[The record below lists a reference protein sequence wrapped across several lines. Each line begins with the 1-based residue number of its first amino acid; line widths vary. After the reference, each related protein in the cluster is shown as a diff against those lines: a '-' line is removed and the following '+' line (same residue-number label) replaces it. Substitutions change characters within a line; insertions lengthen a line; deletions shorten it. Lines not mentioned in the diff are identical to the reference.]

1 MAFQGNL
8 LRSGLDAVTSP
19 NVQMYSSFNGSV
31 AKIGIGRI
39 LAPRSRRILDQIAI
53 PLERSFRN
61 WWNVPRIGII
71 GVNEVSKKMAKTL
84 KLAAINENDKAGPIE
99 RQRRGDRN
107 ESQTVLRACEVLKAF
122 QYRGEELCLADV
134 TERTGLPKTTAFRL
148 LRTLIHGGLLE
159 RAGSGVYRNSFR
171 PLSARPYRIG
181 FATQGDTPFA
191 QEVQKSIELAC
202 ARENLQLIKVD
213 NRYSAREALR
223 NADLLIKE
231 QVDLVLEFQTYE
243 RVAPVVAAKF
253 LEANTPVIAI
263 EVPHPG
269 ATYFG
274 ANNCKAGLIAGLRI
288 TGFADGLRA
297 ELPEVGNLP
306 AVHLNGR
313 GDFEQVLETMR
324 QFLRRAKARREN
336 RQSATRVTGPDQACT
351 SSALGSNVLERAVK
365 RTLIG
370 MMCARW
376 RRCEHLR
383 KWEPLIKSPSR
394 VRIASPKFRAELR
407 RPGTPLIGTVAY
419 FPELYGE
426 EIIPLALGILAKKT
440 LAPAVFVKHQLVT
453 PRNVDLIYP
462 LDERGPGTSRG
473 GSAAAD
479 GSLKQSL
486 QWFSTSF
493 ARTVGCLDHRNS
505 LKADSE
511 LRLLPHKA
519 GHLSGPQIMCSET
532 ARDHRRRPSAS
543 LG

>member
-1 MAFQGNL
+1 
-8 LRSGLDAVTSP
+8 
-19 NVQMYSSFNGSV
+19 
-31 AKIGIGRI
+31 
-39 LAPRSRRILDQIAI
+39 
-53 PLERSFRN
+53 
-61 WWNVPRIGII
+61 
-71 GVNEVSKKMAKTL
+71 MAKTV
-84 KLAAINENDKAGPIE
+84 KLTLTDENERPATAGC
-99 RQRRGDRN
+99 QRRGDRN

-122 QYRGEELCLADV
+122 QSRGEELCLSDI

-191 QEVQKSIELAC
+191 QEVEKSIELAC
-202 ARENLQLIKVD
+202 ARESLQLIRVD

-274 ANNCKAGLIAGLRI
+274 ANNYKAGLIAGRALGRWTREHWKYKPDQVLLLELPIAGSLVELRI

-324 QFLRRAKARREN
+324 QFLRRA
-336 RQSATRVTGPDQACT
+336 
-351 SSALGSNVLERAVK
+351 RAK
-365 RTLIG
+365 KTLIG
-370 MMCARW
+370 TVNDVCALAA
-376 RRCEHLR
+376 LR
-383 KWEPLIKSPSR
+383 AFEEVGATDKIA
-394 VRIASPKFRAELR
+394 IASQNCLPEVRAELR

-426 EIIPLALGILAKKT
+426 EIIPLALGILSKKA

-462 LDERGPGTSRG
+462 LDERGGTPRTSG
-473 GSAAAD
+473 P
-479 GSLKQSL
+479 SL
-486 QWFSTSF
+486 
-493 ARTVGCLDHRNS
+493 RTV
-505 LKADSE
+505 A
-511 LRLLPHKA
+511 
-519 GHLSGPQIMCSET
+519 
-532 ARDHRRRPSAS
+532 
-543 LG
+543 